1 MRKHPQQERSRQ
13 MVATLIEAT
22 ARCIAERGLDN
33 TTTPLIAE
41 RAGVSV
47 GSLYQYFSSK
57 EALIDAMVAKL
68 AKDIGTGLGRLP
80 IAPEAS
86 LRDLVSV
93 TVRFG
98 FATLRSQDG
107 LYLELVRNWHRL
119 PTQKVADVLQQ
130 HFLELARLY
139 FLKYYREYPIADLQ
153 VRLFI
158 ITNSTLFTVVR
169 QASQHS
175 AWITEDAVAEGLI
188 DMVTGYLLIP
198 SLNTA

>member
-1 MRKHPQQERSRQ
+1 MRKRPQQERSRQ

-68 AKDIGTGLGRLP
+68 ARDIGSGLGRLP

-93 TVRFG
+93 TIRFG

-139 FLKYYREYPIADLQ
+139 FLKHYREYPIADLQ